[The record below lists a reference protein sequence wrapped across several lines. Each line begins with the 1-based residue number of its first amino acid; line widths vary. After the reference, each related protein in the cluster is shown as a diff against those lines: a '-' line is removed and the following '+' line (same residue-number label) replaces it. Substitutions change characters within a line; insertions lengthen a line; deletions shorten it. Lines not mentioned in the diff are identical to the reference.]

1 MRRRTFA
8 GALPLAVITGLLPFV
23 TVQAAPEAVPAER
36 PKRAILI
43 TGGGYARYQ
52 KVLQA
57 TARGLE
63 RLDVI
68 DDGDVEIPELS
79 PSTEEMWQWLS
90 ERAGGDRLEFLRD
103 GHYSYEWI
111 PEIRREVRA
120 EVLRRLRDRR
130 DVDIIFTLGTEA
142 SQDMREAVDDIPV
155 LSLGSTDPLAN
166 GLVASTE
173 DSGKDNFHALVVT
186 DYFDWQIA
194 RFHAIF
200 RFRRFGLLAAENRRR
215 KCGADVARAFC
226 RQKGIEFLEAYY
238 VERGQD
244 PEEDYRR
251 MHEALLKLVDAGID
265 AICLPFF
272 ICPND
277 RFPDFLE
284 VLTKHGI
291 PSFTQEG
298 PDVVAR
304 GILLGVG
311 EMDVGGYGL
320 AEARVISSVLDG
332 VRPRS
337 LGLRVAQ
344 SPGMV
349 INLKTAMQMGWQPP
363 LGLLVSVE
371 ETFSTHSPSTR

>member
-1 MRRRTFA
+1 
-8 GALPLAVITGLLPFV
+8 
-23 TVQAAPEAVPAER
+23 
-36 PKRAILI
+36 
-43 TGGGYARYQ
+43 
-52 KVLQA
+52 
-57 TARGLE
+57 
-63 RLDVI
+63 
-68 DDGDVEIPELS
+68 
-79 PSTEEMWQWLS
+79 
-90 ERAGGDRLEFLRD
+90 
-103 GHYSYEWI
+103 
-111 PEIRREVRA
+111 
-120 EVLRRLRDRR
+120 
-130 DVDIIFTLGTEA
+130 
-142 SQDMREAVDDIPV
+142 
-155 LSLGSTDPLAN
+155 
-166 GLVASTE
+166 
-173 DSGKDNFHALVVT
+173 
-186 DYFDWQIA
+186 
-194 RFHAIF
+194 
-200 RFRRFGLLAAENRRR
+200 
-215 KCGADVARAFC
+215 
-226 RQKGIEFLEAYY
+226 
-238 VERGQD
+238 
-244 PEEDYRR
+244 

-344 SPGMV
+344 SQGLV